1 MTSLHEPL
9 FGVKHPLISSRE
21 GRKGLFDQVQA
32 TVLTQDLLPVQ
43 LLQLEISQP
52 RDLRPRLSNSTPDS
66 ETNSST
72 DSARAE
78 LSLLCF
84 SESLS
89 NGSRTNA
96 EQELHTDEDGVHRL
110 ILL

>member
-1 MTSLHEPL
+1 ML
-9 FGVKHPLISSRE
+9 
-21 GRKGLFDQVQA
+21 DQVQA
-32 TVLTQDLLPVQ
+32 TVLTQDFLPVQ
-43 LLQLEISQP
+43 LLQLEMSQP
-52 RDLRPRLSNSTPDS
+52 RPLRPKPANAIPDS

-89 NGSRTNA
+89 KSEGRTDA
-96 EQELHTDEDGVHRL
+96 EQEHHTDEDGVHLL

>member
-1 MTSLHEPL
+1 MHEPR
-9 FGVKHPLISSRE
+9 FGVKHPRTSSRE
-21 GRKGLFDQVQA
+21 GRKGLLDQGQA
-32 TVLTQDLLPVQ
+32 TVLTKDLLPAQ
-43 LLQLEISQP
+43 SLQLETTQTRP
-52 RDLRPRLSNSTPDS
+52 LRPKPAHAIPNS

-89 NGSRTNA
+89 NGNRTNA
-96 EQELHTDEDGVHRL
+96 EQEQHTDEDGVYRL

>member
-1 MTSLHEPL
+1 MHEPRL
-9 FGVKHPLISSRE
+9 GVKHPLTSSRE
-21 GRKGLFDQVQA
+21 VRKGLLDQGQA

-52 RDLRPRLSNSTPDS
+52 RPLRPKPANAIPNS

-72 DSARAE
+72 DGARAE

-84 SESLS
+84 SELLS
-89 NGSRTNA
+89 KSEGRTNA
-96 EQELHTDEDGVHRL
+96 EQEHHTDEDGVHRL